1 MRFDLTL
8 AARPGRL
15 DTLEAPRDNG
25 AATVGLGPGG
35 CASFPFGGRL
45 ALAPSGRGAWAA
57 SPLGC
62 PSSQS
67 GDLRLARWPWG
78 REPGARVASWLAGV
92 GLGGRGL
99 LARRFRLAFRL
110 GFGLGAALG
119 SVCGFAC
126 CFPLLWGGVNWI
138 VDLAD
143 FGLAL
148 GPPSRR
154 TWVRWGVGVRAC
166 GDELGAVCALGVC
179 RAFCFPR

>member
-1 MRFDLTL
+1 M

-15 DTLEAPRDNG
+15 DASEAPRDNG

-78 REPGARVASWLAGV
+78 REPGARVASCLAGAAWADAV
-92 GLGGRGL
+92 CWRGGFSL
-99 LARRFRLAFRL
+99 L
-110 GFGLGAALG
+110 FGLGSGWARLWVRFAG
-119 SVCGFAC
+119 SRVVS
-126 CFPLLWGGVNWI
+126 PLLWGVVNWI
-138 VDLAD
+138 VDLAL
-143 FGLAL
+143 GLAL

-154 TWVRWGVGVRAC
+154 MWVRWGVGVRAC

-179 RAFCFPR
+179 RAFCFLR

>member
-1 MRFDLTL
+1 M

-15 DTLEAPRDNG
+15 DASEAPRDNG

-62 PSSQS
+62 PSPQS

-78 REPGARVASWLAGV
+78 REPGARVAPRLAGV

-99 LARRFRLAFRL
+99 LARRFQLAFR
-110 GFGLGAALG
+110 FGLGLGATLG

-126 CFPLLWGGVNWI
+126 CFPPVVGGCEL
-138 VDLAD
+138 DSG
-143 FGLAL
+143 FGFGPGLGAAVTAHVGAL
-148 GPPSRR
+148 GGGREGLR
-154 TWVRWGVGVRAC
+154 G
-166 GDELGAVCALGVC
+166 
-179 RAFCFPR
+179 